1 MFIIRFSIHTYKCH
15 DILVLGTN
23 PESAFIA
30 SPQPTVNMLYI
41 ICHCMPSIVF
51 SQSLV
56 FLSVTVYVCAGKRL
70 NVKCLISLLIQY
82 LVVTIPVCYHKIQV
96 NFT

>member
-1 MFIIRFSIHTYKCH
+1 MFIIRFYIHTYKFH

-41 ICHCMPSIVF
+41 FHCMPSIVF
-51 SQSLV
+51 SQNLM
-56 FLSVTVYVCAGKRL
+56 FLSVTVYVCW
-70 NVKCLISLLIQY
+70 
-82 LVVTIPVCYHKIQV
+82 
-96 NFT
+96 